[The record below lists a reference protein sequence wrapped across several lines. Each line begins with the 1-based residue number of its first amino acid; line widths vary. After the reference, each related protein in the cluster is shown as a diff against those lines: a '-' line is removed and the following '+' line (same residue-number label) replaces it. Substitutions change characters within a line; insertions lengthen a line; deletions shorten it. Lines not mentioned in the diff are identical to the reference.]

1 MCQAE
6 VGAPVSV
13 SFAKKPTPHLELCW
27 PLALRNTLSNAFRIG
42 EALNSAREALQC
54 LCPGPAEVGATEQP
68 PSGAVHLHK
77 SLGARKRWQLS
88 PLGLHK
94 DLSQGWSGVVR
105 LPSNSRIEA
114 TASSSSIRHESSESR
129 QQRSKVKPPRLGL
142 CYLGSV
148 YACNASALQGSL
160 FPSIARTCP
169 TENLLA
175 LL

>member
-1 MCQAE
+1 MPLPRPCRGRRNRAAAIWCSTSTQ
-6 VGAPVSV
+6 VSWSQKALAAF
-13 SFAKKPTPHLELCW
+13 SF
-27 PLALRNTLSNAFRIG
+27 
-42 EALNSAREALQC
+42 
-54 LCPGPAEVGATEQP
+54 
-68 PSGAVHLHK
+68 
-77 SLGARKRWQLS
+77 
-88 PLGLHK
+88 GLHK
-94 DLSQGWSGVVR
+94 DLSQGSSGVVR

-160 FPSIARTCP
+160 FLSIARTCP